1 MKKKIIILTAFMGL
15 LLSACSDFLDRKP
28 LTQPEDKGFL
38 VGREQLENYING
50 LYSALPTPTQFGM
63 SVRGEEVNSDNILA
77 ENSTKA
83 SFPYRCLCDT
93 DRSARKIPRLRSG

>member
-50 LYSALPTPTQFGM
+50 LYSALPTPTPVSYTHLNLFQHQA
-63 SVRGEEVNSDNILA
+63 L
-77 ENSTKA
+77 
-83 SFPYRCLCDT
+83 LHH
-93 DRSARKIPRLRSG
+93 RSESRHDG